1 MYVKQSQ
8 QTFQGI
14 KFKSINWIL
23 LWGLAFVVGIVV
35 VRDTLEEW
43 GVVIV
48 EAAVVLVGRVGVAL
62 LVVVVVLWDVG

>member
-14 KFKSINWIL
+14 IFKSINWIL

-35 VRDTLEEW
+35 VRDKEDEW
-43 GVVIV
+43 GVMVV
-48 EAAVVLVGRVGVAL
+48 EAAVVLVGKVGVAL
-62 LVVVVVLWDVG
+62 SFVAVVSLDVR

>member
-35 VRDTLEEW
+35 VGDKLEEW
-43 GVVIV
+43 GVVVV
-48 EAAVVLVGRVGVAL
+48 EAAVVLIGKVDVAL
-62 LVVVVVLWDVG
+62 LVVVVVLWVVG

>member
-14 KFKSINWIL
+14 IFKSINWIL

-35 VRDTLEEW
+35 VGEKLEEW
-43 GVVIV
+43 GVVVV
-48 EAAVVLVGRVGVAL
+48 EAAVVLVGKVGVAL

>member
-8 QTFQGI
+8 QTFQRI

-35 VRDTLEEW
+35 VGDKLEEW
-43 GVVIV
+43 GVVVV
-48 EAAVVLVGRVGVAL
+48 EAAVVLVGKVDVAL

>member
-14 KFKSINWIL
+14 IFKSINWIL

-35 VRDTLEEW
+35 VGDKLEEW
-43 GVVIV
+43 GVVVV
-48 EAAVVLVGRVGVAL
+48 EAAVVLVGRVDVAL
-62 LVVVVVLWDVG
+62 LVVVIVLWDVG

>member
-14 KFKSINWIL
+14 IFKSINWIL

-35 VRDTLEEW
+35 VGDKLEEW
-43 GVVIV
+43 GVVVV
-48 EAAVVLVGRVGVAL
+48 EAAVVLVGKVGVAL

>member
-14 KFKSINWIL
+14 IFKSINWIL
-23 LWGLAFVVGIVV
+23 LWGIAFVVGIVV
-35 VRDTLEEW
+35 VGDKLEEW
-43 GVVIV
+43 GVVVV
-48 EAAVVLVGRVGVAL
+48 EAAVVLVGKVGVAL